1 MYYSSF
7 VRSAAV
13 LVPKLLVVTLA
24 DPSHDCPELSADCSN
39 ESESHDHSENVLCA
53 DIESL
58 SSTQVRGLSFP
69 NTGPAAS
76 R

>member
-1 MYYSSF
+1 MEVLVFCAQRSSF
-7 VRSAAV
+7 GSQIAGGD
-13 LVPKLLVVTLA
+13 LA
-24 DPSHDCPELSADCSN
+24 DPSHDCPELSADCSS
-39 ESESHDHSENVLCA
+39 ESESHDHSKNVLCA

-58 SSTQVRGLSFP
+58 SSTQVRGVSFP